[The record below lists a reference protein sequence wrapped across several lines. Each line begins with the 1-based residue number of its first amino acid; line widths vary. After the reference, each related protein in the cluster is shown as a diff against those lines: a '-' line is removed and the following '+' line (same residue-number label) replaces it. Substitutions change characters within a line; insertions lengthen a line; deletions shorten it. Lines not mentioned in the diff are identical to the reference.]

1 MASLARS
8 HMDSLTTTTTK
19 YEPLS
24 LSKAIM
30 DSTDPHTTAA
40 TDPAVLALL
49 NMDDVDVNENL
60 TGNYNDTQTR
70 GATPLMLALANT
82 WRGEIPTPDTD
93 LIKLLLNRGDVN
105 MNKIMEDGSTALFFA
120 GMYNSIEALRLLL
133 LFGSQ
138 NYPPL
143 DVTIKDNEG
152 NTALDMLQLGQQQ
165 EMVDLL
171 QTYIKTGVV
180 SPAAPRRTA
189 QRQPPS
195 TKPLARLESE
205 ESHSP
210 ATQIANEGGD
220 ESVSELDLQIAIE
233 VHRRLAEL
241 NIHTTVAECNT
252 PIASKEFLRQKYCKG
267 YE

>member
-70 GATPLMLALANT
+70 GATPLMLALAKT
-82 WRGEIPTPDTD
+82 RGGIPTPDTD
-93 LIKLLLNRGDVN
+93 LIKILLNRGDVN
-105 MNKIMEDGSTALFFA
+105 MNNIMEDGSTALFFA

-143 DVTIKDNEG
+143 DVTIKDNDG

-171 QTYIKTGVV
+171 QTYMKTGVV
-180 SPAAPRRTA
+180 SPAAPSRRTA
-189 QRQPPS
+189 QRQ
-195 TKPLARLESE
+195 
-205 ESHSP
+205 SP
-210 ATQIANEGGD
+210 GVPNQT
-220 ESVSELDLQIAIE
+220 
-233 VHRRLAEL
+233 
-241 NIHTTVAECNT
+241 T
-252 PIASKEFLRQKYCKG
+252 PIKPIEPIDLHALFTTNL
-267 YE
+267 YELYQQTHGEVEALSQSLSPEDKNK

>member
-60 TGNYNDTQTR
+60 TGNYNETQTR
-70 GATPLMLALANT
+70 GATPLMLALAKT
-82 WRGEIPTPDTD
+82 RGGIPTPDTD

-105 MNKIMEDGSTALFFA
+105 MNNIMEDGSTALFFA

-195 TKPLARLESE
+195 TKPLARSESE

-241 NIHTTVAECNT
+241 NIHTTVAEIVAECNT
-252 PIASKEFLRQKYCKG
+252 PIASKEFLRQKYCK
-267 YE
+267 